1 MNPAKPQAGLLG
13 KLVGVIAA
21 SILLVLGF
29 MFSLVLLGVL
39 LVVGFALGAWFFWK
53 TRHLR
58 KAMRDAKATAAPA
71 ADGTVI
77 EGEAVV
83 VEEYRVDRTPV
94 LPDGSGKSGPG

>member
-1 MNPAKPQAGLLG
+1 MTPTKPQAGLLG
-13 KLVGVIAA
+13 KLVGVVAA

-58 KAMRDAKATAAPA
+58 KAMREANPSPTPTAE
-71 ADGTVI
+71 GTVI

-83 VEEYRVDRTPV
+83 VEEFRVDRTPA
-94 LPDGSGKSGPG
+94 LPDESGKSGPG

>member
-1 MNPAKPQAGLLG
+1 MNPANPQAGLLG

-58 KAMRDAKATAAPA
+58 KAMREAKTTGAPA

-94 LPDGSGKSGPG
+94 LPDASGKSGPG

>member
-1 MNPAKPQAGLLG
+1 MLRTASALLTG
-13 KLVGVIAA
+13 A
-21 SILLVLGF
+21 ILLVLGF
-29 MFSLVLLGVL
+29 MFSLVLLGIL

-58 KAMRDAKATAAPA
+58 KAMREANATAAPA

-94 LPDGSGKSGPG
+94 LPDASAKSGPG